1 MDGCGGG
8 VGDVNV
14 PCTWHKFDATQ
25 DYAVGCGV
33 WGMMSTFLE
42 LAYMF
47 DRIVQSNG
55 FILFWKSLFTVHVL
69 IFFLHIHQIPQRVIH
84 LI

>member
-8 VGDVNV
+8 VGDASV

-25 DYAVGCGV
+25 EYAVGCGV
-33 WGMMSTFLE
+33 WGMMLTFLE

-47 DRIVQSNG
+47 DATQDYELG
-55 FILFWKSLFTVHVL
+55 CGEWC
-69 IFFLHIHQIPQRVIH
+69 
-84 LI
+84 